1 MQITANFDVSLE
13 NTTLW
18 QFFTTLLKTNVLKS
32 IFILEDDDWLGND
45 EL

>member
-1 MQITANFDVSLE
+1 MQITANFDVILD
-13 NTTLW
+13 NATLW
-18 QFFTTLLKTNVLKS
+18 QFFTPLLKTHILKS